1 MGLFKDPVPVELSQ
15 ASIDKINGL
24 INAALDA
31 PEKVYIIVNFYGF
44 ITAVFADKDKSYAH
58 LSDGD
63 EVQEWEVT

>member
-44 ITAVFADKDKSYAH
+44 ITAVFADKDKAYAH